1 MALDNIEQLEA
12 KINRL
17 IERHER
23 VKKDKESVERRLQQK
38 ESEWHH
44 LKGQMRQYE
53 RERIEL
59 REKLDRI
66 IGQFAT
72 LDLPDQGK
80 DEAMKK
86 ALDVEILGQKF
97 TISSDSEEGYMLK
110 VAGYVDDKM
119 QELLRSTKSVT
130 KSNIAML
137 AALNIADEYH
147 RLKETHEAILSRLNQ
162 LSKKL
167 SMTLTEEG

>member
-23 VKKDKESVERRLQQK
+23 VKKDKESVEKRLQQK

-72 LDLPDQGK
+72 LDLPD
-80 DEAMKK
+80 
-86 ALDVEILGQKF
+86 
-97 TISSDSEEGYMLK
+97 
-110 VAGYVDDKM
+110 
-119 QELLRSTKSVT
+119 
-130 KSNIAML
+130 
-137 AALNIADEYH
+137 
-147 RLKETHEAILSRLNQ
+147 
-162 LSKKL
+162 
-167 SMTLTEEG
+167 